1 MTVVSSW
8 WDLGPWG
15 CDPHPAAVGLKE
27 TPLRRRRQ
35 KADGDIRAPG
45 PGSSQEIRMISDIK
59 RIYSK
64 DVCMHA
70 CMYV

>member
-1 MTVVSSW
+1 MVSSW

-45 PGSSQEIRMISDIK
+45 PGSSQEIRMISGG
-59 RIYSK
+59 RIYKK
-64 DVCMHA
+64 DI
-70 CMYV
+70 YIYRKDI